1 MYDPSGQWCRLRIN
15 ASINDLVVVVPVAV
29 VVDTE
34 FVAVP
39 KMIDWLLLGKW
50 LLQKTS
56 VATGRSRPRSRAR
69 APIDNSQARTSVKI

>member
-15 ASINDLVVVVPVAV
+15 ASINDLVVVPVPV

-39 KMIDWLLLGKW
+39 KMIDWLLLEKW

-69 APIDNSQARTSVKI
+69 ASIENSQARTSVKL